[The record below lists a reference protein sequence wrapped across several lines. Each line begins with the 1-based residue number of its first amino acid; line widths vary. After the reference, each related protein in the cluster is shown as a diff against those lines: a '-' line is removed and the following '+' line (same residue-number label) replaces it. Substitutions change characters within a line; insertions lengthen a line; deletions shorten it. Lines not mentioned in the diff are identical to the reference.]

1 MLIIEERVVM
11 SKNAPII
18 LGTYLPTYG
27 FTALTLFFLS
37 DLKKQKIE
45 YQNIW
50 NYGQYF
56 MTINKFEECATE

>member
-27 FTALTLFFLS
+27 LIALTLFFLS
-37 DLKKQKIE
+37 DLE
-45 YQNIW
+45 
-50 NYGQYF
+50 
-56 MTINKFEECATE
+56 NKR